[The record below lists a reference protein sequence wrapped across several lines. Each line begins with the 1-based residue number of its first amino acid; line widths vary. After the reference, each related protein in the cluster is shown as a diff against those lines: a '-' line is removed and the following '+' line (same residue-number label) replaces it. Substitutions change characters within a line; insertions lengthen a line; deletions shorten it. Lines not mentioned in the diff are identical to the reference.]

1 MGRRMKEAGVYET
14 EDKFSPTG
22 WCDLDLS
29 FPISI
34 YFLSHI
40 YTNLS
45 FTPSTIPAL
54 LICVKLKLFISGERE
69 IIQGRDRA
77 RWAD

>member
-1 MGRRMKEAGVYET
+1 MGRRMKEAGKGVYET
-14 EDKFSPTG
+14 EDKFYPTG
-22 WCDLDLS
+22 WCDLDVSL
-29 FPISI
+29 PISI

-45 FTPSTIPAL
+45 FTPSAIPAL

-69 IIQGRDRA
+69 IILWRDEA
-77 RWAD
+77 R